1 MSWQLGLARLAAL
14 LGRDLQR
21 PVRAAGGGAG
31 LWSATPSALER
42 LLRIDSMTLGDVLTL
57 RRSFD
62 ADAEHRALGAR
73 GIAHVGIGEPAY
85 PARLSEIPDPPFGL
99 FTMGAAADT
108 PACDVPVIAV
118 VGSRRPTTFGMRFA
132 HSLCAALAT
141 RGAQVVSGLALGID
155 AEAHAG
161 ALSVGR
167 PTIAV
172 LGAGIDVSSPRSND
186 RLRSEILVLGG
197 VMSEYWPGTEPAPW
211 RFPARNRIVAGLADA
226 VVVVEAGERSGALI
240 TADFALEQG
249 RPVLAVPGAP
259 GAAASVGCNALLRA
273 GAAMCEGVDDVIA
286 ECAHLGW
293 TQVTSG
299 ISASDLPPGL
309 DGQIYELLSR
319 EPLRAD
325 EIGARVGGNAGTVAA
340 ALGRLELDGY
350 VVRGQAQRY
359 WAAAFVPAQE

>member
-21 PVRAAGGGAG
+21 PVRAAGGGAR
-31 LWSATPSALER
+31 LWSATPPALER
-42 LLRIDSMTLGDVLTL
+42 LLRIDSTTLGDVLAL

-85 PARLSEIPDPPFGL
+85 PARLTEIPDPPFGL

-108 PACDVPVIAV
+108 PARDVPVIAV

-161 ALSVGR
+161 ALSVER
-167 PTIAV
+167 PTTAV
-172 LGAGIDVSSPRSND
+172 LGAGVDVSSPRSND
-186 RLRSEILVLGG
+186 RLRSEILASGV

-249 RPVLAVPGAP
+249 RPVLSVPGAP
-259 GAAASVGCNALLRA
+259 GAAASVGCNALLRV
-273 GAAMCEGVDDVIA
+273 GAAMCEGIDDVIA
-286 ECAHLGW
+286 ECAHLAW
-293 TQVTSG
+293 TQIVSG
-299 ISASDLPPGL
+299 VSASELPPGL
-309 DGQIYELLSR
+309 DGQIYQLLSR
-319 EPLRAD
+319 EPLRSD
-325 EIGARVGGNAGTVAA
+325 EIGARVGGDAAGVAA

-359 WAAAFVPAQE
+359 WAAALGPVS